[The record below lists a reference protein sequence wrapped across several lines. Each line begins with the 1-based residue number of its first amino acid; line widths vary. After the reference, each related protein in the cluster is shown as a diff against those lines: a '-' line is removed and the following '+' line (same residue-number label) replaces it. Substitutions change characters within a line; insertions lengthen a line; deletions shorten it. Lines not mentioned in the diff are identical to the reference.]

1 MRGSEKDDE
10 RPTAD
15 KLFVELRADAYGVVR
30 IRARSDRG
38 QRPPAPQ
45 AGRALSQGADT
56 ILIDRR
62 ITYTRKRCAL
72 VHELVHW
79 QHGDDTSNGCR
90 GGKLEQRCRHETAIL
105 LINPAEYALAER
117 MYDGN
122 PYQMAAELNVTI
134 QIIQD
139 YRQWLHDNVTV

>member
-122 PYQMAAELNVTI
+122 PYQIAAELNVTI

>member
-90 GGKLEQRCRHETAIL
+90 GGKLEQRCRRETAIL

>member
-1 MRGSEKDDE
+1 MRTTTSLMATEMTPHDGSAPDI
-10 RPTAD
+10 AAH
-15 KLFVELRADAYGVVR
+15 ELRADTHGPLPG
-30 IRARSDRG
+30 RARPARG
-38 QRPPAPQ
+38 QHPPA
-45 AGRALSQGADT
+45 R
-56 ILIDRR
+56 
-62 ITYTRKRCAL
+62 L

-90 GGKLEQRCRHETAIL
+90 GGKLEQRCRRETAIL

-122 PYQMAAELNVTI
+122 PYQIAAELNVTI

>member
-79 QHGDDTSNGCR
+79 QHGDDTTHGCI
-90 GGKLEQRCRHETAIL
+90 GGKNERRCRRETAML
-105 LINPAEYALAER
+105 LINPVEYALAER
-117 MYDGN
+117 MYGDN
-122 PYQMAAELNVTI
+122 PYQIAAELNVTI

>member
-62 ITYTRKRCAL
+62 ITYTRKRCTL

-79 QHGDDTSNGCR
+79 RHGDDTTHGCL
-90 GGKLEQRCRHETAIL
+90 GGKNERRCRRETAML
-105 LINPAEYALAER
+105 LINSAEYALAER

-122 PYQMAAELNVTI
+122 PYQMAAELNVTV
-134 QIIQD
+134 QVVED
-139 YRQWLHDNVTV
+139 YKDWLHDSVVV